1 MILLDELAEVWR
13 CTTAWVEEYYAPVTV
28 KGGTEWKT
36 TVHGDIYFLGPPS
49 NVSDA
54 ATDLCPRLKAI
65 KRGDVVSRVYWVQ
78 DNLRSSTEE
87 IAPGNEKA
95 GPAFHPTR
103 RRVFCCV
110 DCGGRFMSE
119 QKTSGDTVVSRD
131 RLAELL
137 NEDLAREY
145 QAIIAYVVYS
155 QVLKGAEF
163 MSIATQL
170 ETHAQEE
177 LKHALI
183 ISRQIDYLGKMPVV
197 TPKLVRTSEDA
208 REMLRFDLDNENETI
223 RNYRQ
228 RVRQCEALNEF
239 AMAEQIRQILIDEQD
254 HQIDLATA
262 LGEDPPDLTSRKG
275 SKSS

>member
-1 MILLDELAEVWR
+1 
-13 CTTAWVEEYYAPVTV
+13 
-28 KGGTEWKT
+28 
-36 TVHGDIYFLGPPS
+36 
-49 NVSDA
+49 
-54 ATDLCPRLKAI
+54 
-65 KRGDVVSRVYWVQ
+65 
-78 DNLRSSTEE
+78 
-87 IAPGNEKA
+87 
-95 GPAFHPTR
+95 
-103 RRVFCCV
+103 
-110 DCGGRFMSE
+110 MSE
-119 QKTSGDTVVSRD
+119 QKSGGDINVSRD

-155 QVLKGAEF
+155 QVLKGAEY

-197 TPKLVRTSEDA
+197 TPKPVRTSEDA
-208 REMLRFDLDNENETI
+208 KEMLRFDLDNENETI

-228 RVRQCEALNEF
+228 RVRQCEALDEF

-262 LGEDPPDLTSRKG
+262 LGEDAPDLTGAKNT
-275 SKSS
+275 KSS